1 LHKKYLVIVWLYAL
15 CRTLYALLFSNKATL
30 LKSYCLNP
38 LKYMKYLI
46 AGLGNIGPEYALTRH
61 NVGFMALDR
70 LAAQQGFSFKMERL
84 AYTADF
90 KYKGKQIYCIKPTTY
105 MNLSGNAIN
114 YWLQAL
120 KIPPENLL
128 VICDDLAL
136 PFGKLRMKTKGSH
149 GGQNGLRNIEEKLGT
164 QNYTRLRFGIGNNFS
179 AGRQVDYVLKAF
191 NEDEMIQ
198 LVDRL
203 DRVGEFILNFCTI
216 GVERTMNFYN
226 E

>member
-1 LHKKYLVIVWLYAL
+1 MIFAFLI
-15 CRTLYALLFSNKATL
+15 SNKATL
-30 LKSYCLNP
+30 PKSYYLNS
-38 LKYMKYLI
+38 KNMKYLI

-61 NVGFMALDR
+61 NVGFLALDR
-70 LAAQQGFSFKMERL
+70 LAAQQGFLFKMDRL
-84 AYTADF
+84 AYTAEF
-90 KYKGKQIYCIKPTTY
+90 KHKGKLIYCIKPTTF

-120 KIPPENLL
+120 KIPAENLL

-136 PFGKLRMKTKGSH
+136 PFGKLRLKTKGSH

-164 QNYTRLRFGIGNNFS
+164 NAYNRLRFGIGNNFQS
-179 AGRQVDYVLKAF
+179 GKQVDYVLKAF
-191 NEDEMIQ
+191 NDDEIIQ

-203 DRVGEFILNFCTI
+203 DRVCEIILNFSTI

>member
-1 LHKKYLVIVWLYAL
+1 MNFAQK
-15 CRTLYALLFSNKATL
+15 LFTNRGI
-30 LKSYCLNP
+30 
-38 LKYMKYLI
+38 MKYLI

-61 NVGFMALDR
+61 NVGFMSLDR
-70 LAAQQGFSFKMERL
+70 LAVQQGFSFKMERL
-84 AYTADF
+84 AYTAEF
-90 KYKGKQIYCIKPTTY
+90 KHKGKQIYCIKPTTY

-120 KIPPENLL
+120 KIPAENLL

-136 PFGKLRMKTKGSH
+136 PFGKLRLKTKGSH

-164 QNYTRLRFGIGNNFS
+164 NAYNRLRFGIGNNFH
-179 AGRQVDYVLKAF
+179 AGKQVDYVLKAF
-191 NEDEMIQ
+191 NDDEMIQ

-203 DRVGEFILNFCTI
+203 DRVGEIILNFCTI

>member
-1 LHKKYLVIVWLYAL
+1 
-15 CRTLYALLFSNKATL
+15 
-30 LKSYCLNP
+30 
-38 LKYMKYLI
+38 MKYLM
-46 AGLGNIGPEYALTRH
+46 AGLGNIGPEYAFTRH

-84 AYTADF
+84 AYIGEF
-90 KYKGKQIYCIKPTTY
+90 KHKGKQIYCIKPTTY

-120 KIPPENLL
+120 KIPVENLL

-149 GGQNGLRNIEEKLGT
+149 GGQNGLRNIEEKLST
-164 QNYTRLRFGIGNNFS
+164 QNYTRLRFGIGNEF
-179 AGRQVDYVLKAF
+179 ARGRQVDYVLKPF
-191 NEDEMIQ
+191 SEDEMIQ

-203 DRVGEFILNFCTI
+203 DRVDEIILNFCTI